1 MAFQINEETFA
12 QIARREAEI
21 AGLKDSNKEN
31 NALANSQKIAA
42 YSDLIADLS
51 QVKLVKGNLPRAV
64 SKQVRE
70 ALLADA
76 GLKDATVKRYIDNS
90 VGAIRHFKLSQ
101 VHNCTPAMVREFF
114 DTEGVDSENKLAKLV
129 NGEAEQSKARKLAEA
144 VVGKWST
151 RKDENGKR
159 VQGDVFRD
167 GLSDDEL
174 EEFFDHMRELQAARA
189 AYHNPEAAKQA
200 EASAAEENAACN
212 AVAAYVAEGLG
223 EF

>member
-1 MAFQINEETFA
+1 MAFEINTRTFD
-12 QIARREAEI
+12 QIAAREREI
-21 AGLKDSNKEN
+21 ASLKENNKEN
-31 NALANSQKIAA
+31 NSQANSAKISA
-42 YSDLIADLS
+42 YADLIADLS
-51 QVKLVKGNLPRAV
+51 QVKLVKGNLPRGV

-70 ALLADA
+70 ALLTDA
-76 GLKDATVKRYIDNS
+76 GLKEATVKRYMENS

-101 VHNCTPAMVREFF
+101 QHNCTPSMVREFL
-114 DTEGVDSENKLAKLV
+114 DNEGVDSENKLSKLV

-144 VVGKWST
+144 VIGKWST

-167 GLSDDEL
+167 GLSDDDL
-174 EEFFDHMRELQAARA
+174 EEFHDHVRELMAARQ
-189 AYHNPEAAKQA
+189 AYRDAGGAKQA
-200 EASAAEENAACN
+200 EAKAAEENEACN